1 MAILPRYQRIGLKTR
16 QPQQMDFAA
25 AREQAK
31 LGQNISQQLDRMS
44 DFAFKKGADQAE
56 LRGQERV
63 REEGALPTL
72 EALQQAGGPTTI
84 AERAASDAANRIAVV
99 EVESL
104 AKQDMQNLVREADK
118 NNMSMTAF
126 EGSMADIRDG
136 YAASLDVV
144 DPVAAGVLAARL
156 SNSSMTYQGRYADI
170 ASRKAVAAAAARV
183 SEIVSVDSQVIL
195 DSATVPGATRE
206 SLELAGQKLLEDQL
220 TLGVKEKNARKVVD
234 SVLQQA
240 IRQNRLYLFDNAA
253 DVEQKQKLLNEYAE
267 NPLPGYTYE
276 QNRSF
281 TGSLESNLNAEVRKA
296 QGSALD
302 DLNNAMVVLGATG
315 SPPPGYEFD
324 YEKIFG
330 IFPEDQA
337 VLYEDAWLDAND
349 DVLNRGALAD
359 MPPSRAVEISEGLA
373 AEIATSEDPSKAIKR
388 LADWNES
395 VANRNDALDKDAA
408 LFVAQTNEGVGGA
421 FEAIQETIAAGNIDL
436 ASKMLLNVREILL
449 VDYDILQVPTS
460 KQNIMP
466 KQFAGQMVN
475 VIQSIETDVASETF
489 NLIRNRLED
498 YAPQFIQELRA
509 QGLRPEYVQ
518 AMYSTNAA
526 VQKELLDIS
535 GRDIK
540 EIKVGLESTVPNDT
554 KTALNLLLED
564 YRQGYLAGGGSA
576 AEAVFNEQ
584 YAVMEKLALTRIKE
598 QGLDP
603 STAAEGV
610 VQDIVAEFDQ
620 VVLSKQGKY
629 VVPMEFNVQTIE
641 DNASMF
647 LNEKVLNRL
656 DIAPLD
662 SAQYPGFVD
671 EPVTIASLAST
682 GIWLNN
688 STGDGLTLH
697 FNVNGVELPVLT
709 SVGSEYEVK
718 FSEMSRILSET
729 QEAIRSEL
737 LVVEPDIIERAV
749 SGAAALAMG
758 SREARSQL
766 EGLETELTNV
776 ELNDPTYQ
784 YVKDYIGSVSSAQAL
799 SFKLQEV
806 VDRGFKK
813 DPTKSVWENLKAQLI
828 QTYERK

>member
-1 MAILPRYQRIGLKTR
+1 MAILPRYQQIGLKTR

-44 DFAFKKGADQAE
+44 DFAFKKGAEQAE

-118 NNMSMTAF
+118 TNMSMTAF

-136 YAASLDVV
+136 YAASLDAV

-183 SEIVSVDSQVIL
+183 SEMVSVESQFIL

-206 SLELAGQKLLEDQL
+206 NLELAGKNLLEAQL
-220 TLGVKEKNARKVVD
+220 TKGVNEKTARKVVN
-234 SVLQQA
+234 SVLRQA
-240 IRQNRLYLFDNAA
+240 LRQNRLYLFDNAA
-253 DVEQKQKLLNEYAE
+253 DVEQKKILLDEYE
-267 NPLPGYTYE
+267 KNPLPGYTYE

-281 TGSLESNLNAEVRKA
+281 TGSLKSNLNAEVRKA

-324 YEKIFG
+324 SEKIFG

-337 VLYEDAWLDAND
+337 VLYKDAWIDANE
-349 DVLNRGALAD
+349 DVLNRGALAKMTPD
-359 MPPSRAVEISEGLA
+359 RALEIRKGLA
-373 AEIATSEDPSKAIKR
+373 AEIVTSKDPSKAIKR
-388 LADWNES
+388 LADWEES

-421 FEAIQETIAAGNIDL
+421 FEAIHETIAAGNIDL
-436 ASKMLLNVREILL
+436 ASKMLLTVREILL

-489 NLIRNRLED
+489 NLIRNSLGD
-498 YAPQFIQELRA
+498 YAPQFIQELRD

-535 GRDIK
+535 GLKIKDI
-540 EIKVGLESTVPNDT
+540 IVGLDSNVPRDV
-554 KTALNLLLED
+554 KTELNAIVQD
-564 YRQGYLAGGGSA
+564 YRQAFLAGGDDRA
-576 AEAVFNEQ
+576 IEIFIEQ
-584 YAVMEKLALTRIKE
+584 YAVMEKLALARINE
-598 QGLDP
+598 HDLA
-603 STAAEGV
+603 SSAAAEGV
-610 VQDIVAEFDQ
+610 FQDIVAEFDQ

-629 VVPMEFNVQTIE
+629 VVPMEYNVQTIE
-641 DNASMF
+641 NNASMF
-647 LNEKVLNRL
+647 LNENVLNRL

-662 SAQYPGFVD
+662 SAKYPRFVN
-671 EPVTIASLAST
+671 ESVTIASLAST
-682 GIWLNN
+682 GMWLNN

-709 SVGSEYEVK
+709 SDGSAYEVK

-737 LVVEPDIIERAV
+737 PVVEPDIIKRAV
-749 SGAAALAMG
+749 SGAAALV
-758 SREARSQL
+758 
-766 EGLETELTNV
+766 TEKV
-776 ELNDPTYQ
+776 ELGN
-784 YVKDYIGSVSSAQAL
+784 VSQNNMTEVTTEVLENVAPIEISPSAL
-799 SFKLQEV
+799 SAEATAIIK
-806 VDRGFKK
+806 
-813 DPTKSVWENLKAQLI
+813 NLKGNQ
-828 QTYERK
+828 

>member
-1 MAILPRYQRIGLKTR
+1 MAILPRYQQIGLKTR

-44 DFAFKKGADQAE
+44 DFAFKKGAEQAE

-118 NNMSMTAF
+118 TNMSMTAF

-136 YAASLDVV
+136 YAASLDAV

-183 SEIVSVDSQVIL
+183 SEMVSVESQFIL

-206 SLELAGQKLLEDQL
+206 NLELAGKNLLEAQL
-220 TLGVKEKNARKVVD
+220 TKGVNEKTARKVVN
-234 SVLQQA
+234 SVLRQA
-240 IRQNRLYLFDNAA
+240 LRQNRLYLFDNAA
-253 DVEQKQKLLNEYAE
+253 DVKQKKILLDEYE
-267 NPLPGYTYE
+267 KNPLPGYTYE

-296 QGSALD
+296 QSFALD

-315 SPPPGYEFD
+315 SPPPGYEFNS
-324 YEKIFG
+324 EKIFE

-337 VLYEDAWLDAND
+337 VLYEDAWIDANE
-349 DVLNRGALAD
+349 DVLNRGALAKMTPD
-359 MPPSRAVEISEGLA
+359 RALEIRKGLE
-373 AEIATSEDPSKAIKR
+373 AEIVTSKDPSKAIKR
-388 LADWNES
+388 LADWEES

-408 LFVAQTNEGVGGA
+408 LFIAQTNEGVGGA

-436 ASKMLLNVREILL
+436 ASKRLLTVREILL

-489 NLIRNRLED
+489 NLIRNSLGD
-498 YAPQFIQELRA
+498 YAPQFIQELRD

-535 GRDIK
+535 GLKIKDI
-540 EIKVGLESTVPNDT
+540 IVGLDSNVPRDV
-554 KTALNLLLED
+554 KTELNAIVQD
-564 YRQGYLAGGGSA
+564 YRQAFLAGGDDRA
-576 AEAVFNEQ
+576 IAIFNEQ
-584 YAVMEKLALTRIKE
+584 YAVMEKLALARINE
-598 QGLDP
+598 HDLA
-603 STAAEGV
+603 SSAAAEGV
-610 VQDIVAEFDQ
+610 FQDIVAEFDQ

-629 VVPMEFNVQTIE
+629 VVPMEYNVQTIE
-641 DNASMF
+641 NNSSMF
-647 LNEKVLNRL
+647 LNENVLNRL

-662 SAQYPGFVD
+662 SAKYPRFVN
-671 EPVTIASLAST
+671 ESVTIASLAST
-682 GIWLNN
+682 GMWLNN

-709 SVGSEYEVK
+709 SDGSAYEVK

-737 LVVEPDIIERAV
+737 PVVEPDIIKGAV
-749 SGAAALAMG
+749 SGVAALVTEQVNLG
-758 SREARSQL
+758 NVSQNDMTEVTTEVL
-766 EGLETELTNV
+766 ENV
-776 ELNDPTYQ
+776 APIEISP
-784 YVKDYIGSVSSAQAL
+784 SAL
-799 SFKLQEV
+799 SAEATAIIK
-806 VDRGFKK
+806 
-813 DPTKSVWENLKAQLI
+813 NLKGN
-828 QTYERK
+828 

>member
-1 MAILPRYQRIGLKTR
+1 MAILPRYQQIGLKTR

-44 DFAFKKGADQAE
+44 DFAFKKGAEQAE

-118 NNMSMTAF
+118 TNMSMTAF

-136 YAASLDVV
+136 YAASLDAV

-183 SEIVSVDSQVIL
+183 SEMVSVESQFIL

-206 SLELAGQKLLEDQL
+206 NLELAGKNLLEAQL
-220 TLGVKEKNARKVVD
+220 TKGVNEKTARKVVN
-234 SVLQQA
+234 SVLRQA
-240 IRQNRLYLFDNAA
+240 LRQNRLYLFDNAA
-253 DVEQKQKLLNEYAE
+253 DVKQKKILLDEYE
-267 NPLPGYTYE
+267 KNPLPGYTYE

-296 QGSALD
+296 QSFALD

-315 SPPPGYEFD
+315 SPPLGYEFD
-324 YEKIFG
+324 SEKIFE
-330 IFPEDQA
+330 IFPEAQA
-337 VLYEDAWLDAND
+337 VLYEGAWIDANE
-349 DVLNRGALAD
+349 DVLNRGALAKMTPD
-359 MPPSRAVEISEGLA
+359 RALEIRKGLA
-373 AEIATSEDPSKAIKR
+373 AEIVTSKDPSKAIKR
-388 LADWNES
+388 LADWEES

-408 LFVAQTNEGVGGA
+408 LFIAQTNEGVGGA

-436 ASKMLLNVREILL
+436 ASKMLLTVREILL

-466 KQFAGQMVN
+466 KPFAGQMVN
-475 VIQSIETDVASETF
+475 FIQSIETDVASETF
-489 NLIRNRLED
+489 NLIRNSLGD
-498 YAPQFIQELRA
+498 YAPKFIQELRD

-535 GRDIK
+535 GLKIKDI
-540 EIKVGLESTVPNDT
+540 IVGLDSNVPRDV
-554 KTALNLLLED
+554 KTELNAIVQD
-564 YRQGYLAGGGSA
+564 YRQAFLAGGDDRA
-576 AEAVFNEQ
+576 IAIFNEQ
-584 YAVMEKLALTRIKE
+584 YAVMEKLALARINE
-598 QGLDP
+598 HDLA
-603 STAAEGV
+603 SSAAAEGV
-610 VQDIVAEFDQ
+610 FQDIVAEFDQ

-629 VVPMEFNVQTIE
+629 VVPMEYNVQTIE
-641 DNASMF
+641 NNASMF
-647 LNEKVLNRL
+647 LNENVLNRL

-662 SAQYPGFVD
+662 SAKYPRFVN
-671 EPVTIASLAST
+671 ESVTIASLAST
-682 GIWLNN
+682 GMWLNN

-709 SVGSEYEVK
+709 SDGSAYEVK

-737 LVVEPDIIERAV
+737 PVVEPDIIKGAV
-749 SGAAALAMG
+749 SGVAALVTEQVNLG
-758 SREARSQL
+758 NVSQNDMTEVTTEVL
-766 EGLETELTNV
+766 ENV
-776 ELNDPTYQ
+776 APIEISP
-784 YVKDYIGSVSSAQAL
+784 SAL
-799 SFKLQEV
+799 SAEATAIIK
-806 VDRGFKK
+806 
-813 DPTKSVWENLKAQLI
+813 NLKGN
-828 QTYERK
+828 

>member
-1 MAILPRYQRIGLKTR
+1 MAILPRYQQIGLKTR

-25 AREQAK
+25 SREQAK

-44 DFAFKKGADQAE
+44 DFAFKKGAEQAE

-118 NNMSMTAF
+118 TNMSMTAF

-136 YAASLDVV
+136 YAASLDAV

-183 SEIVSVDSQVIL
+183 SEMVSVESQFIL

-206 SLELAGQKLLEDQL
+206 NLELAGKNLLEAQL
-220 TLGVKEKNARKVVD
+220 TKGVNEKTARKVVN
-234 SVLQQA
+234 SVLRQA
-240 IRQNRLYLFDNAA
+240 LRQNRLYLFDNAA
-253 DVEQKQKLLNEYAE
+253 DVEQKKILLDEYE
-267 NPLPGYTYE
+267 KNPLPGYTYE

-281 TGSLESNLNAEVRKA
+281 TGSLKSNLNAEVRKA

-324 YEKIFG
+324 SEKIFG

-337 VLYEDAWLDAND
+337 VLYKDAWIDANE
-349 DVLNRGALAD
+349 DVLNRGALAKMTPD
-359 MPPSRAVEISEGLA
+359 RALEIRKGLA
-373 AEIATSEDPSKAIKR
+373 AEIVTSKDPSKAIKR
-388 LADWNES
+388 LADWEES

-408 LFVAQTNEGVGGA
+408 LFIAQTNESVGGA

-436 ASKMLLNVREILL
+436 ASKMLLTVREILL

-489 NLIRNRLED
+489 NLIRNSLGD
-498 YAPQFIQELRA
+498 YAPQFIQELRD

-535 GRDIK
+535 GLKIKDI
-540 EIKVGLESTVPNDT
+540 IVGLDSNVPRDV
-554 KTALNLLLED
+554 KTELNAIVQD
-564 YRQGYLAGGGSA
+564 YRQAFLAGGDDRA
-576 AEAVFNEQ
+576 IEIFIEQ
-584 YAVMEKLALTRIKE
+584 YAVMEKLALARINE
-598 QGLDP
+598 HDLA
-603 STAAEGV
+603 SSAAAEGV
-610 VQDIVAEFDQ
+610 FQDIVAEFDQ

-629 VVPMEFNVQTIE
+629 VVPMEYNVQTIE
-641 DNASMF
+641 NNASMF
-647 LNEKVLNRL
+647 LNENVLNRL

-662 SAQYPGFVD
+662 SAKYPRFVN
-671 EPVTIASLAST
+671 ESVTIASLAST
-682 GIWLNN
+682 GMWLNN

-697 FNVNGVELPVLT
+697 FNVNGVELPVLK
-709 SVGSEYEVK
+709 SDGSAYEVK

-737 LVVEPDIIERAV
+737 PVVEPDIIKRAV
-749 SGAAALAMG
+749 SYAEPLV
-758 SREARSQL
+758 
-766 EGLETELTNV
+766 TEQV
-776 ELNDPTYQ
+776 ELGNVSQNDMTEVTTEVLENVAP
-784 YVKDYIGSVSSAQAL
+784 IEISPSAL
-799 SFKLQEV
+799 SAEATAIIK
-806 VDRGFKK
+806 
-813 DPTKSVWENLKAQLI
+813 NLKGN
-828 QTYERK
+828 

>member
-1 MAILPRYQRIGLKTR
+1 MAILPRYQQIGLKTR

-44 DFAFKKGADQAE
+44 DFAFKKGAEQAE

-118 NNMSMTAF
+118 TNMSMTAF

-136 YAASLDVV
+136 YAASLDAV

-183 SEIVSVDSQVIL
+183 SEMVSVESQFIL

-206 SLELAGQKLLEDQL
+206 NLELAGKNLLEAQL
-220 TLGVKEKNARKVVD
+220 TKGVNEKTARKVVN
-234 SVLQQA
+234 SVLRQA
-240 IRQNRLYLFDNAA
+240 LRQNRLYLFDNAA
-253 DVEQKQKLLNEYAE
+253 DVEQKKILLDEYE
-267 NPLPGYTYE
+267 KNPLPGYTYE

-281 TGSLESNLNAEVRKA
+281 TGSLKSNLNAEVRKA

-315 SPPPGYEFD
+315 SPPLGYEFD
-324 YEKIFG
+324 SEKIFE

-337 VLYEDAWLDAND
+337 VLYEGAWIDANE
-349 DVLNRGALAD
+349 DVLNRGALAK
-359 MPPSRAVEISEGLA
+359 MTPERALEIRKGLE
-373 AEIATSEDPSKAIKR
+373 AEIITSKDPPNAIKR

-421 FEAIQETIAAGNIDL
+421 FEAIHETIAAGNIDL
-436 ASKMLLNVREILL
+436 ASKRLLTVREILL
-449 VDYDILQVPTS
+449 VNYDILQVPTS

-489 NLIRNRLED
+489 NLIRNSLGD
-498 YAPQFIQELRA
+498 YAPQFIQELRD

-535 GRDIK
+535 KLKIKDI
-540 EIKVGLESTVPNDT
+540 IVGLDSNVPRDV
-554 KTALNLLLED
+554 KTELNAIVQD
-564 YRQGYLAGGGSA
+564 YRQAFLAGGDDRA
-576 AEAVFNEQ
+576 IEIFIEQ
-584 YAVMEKLALTRIKE
+584 YAVMEKLALARINE
-598 QGLDP
+598 HDLA
-603 STAAEGV
+603 SSAAAEGV
-610 VQDIVAEFDQ
+610 FQDIVAEFDQ

-629 VVPMEFNVQTIE
+629 VVPMEYNVQTIE
-641 DNASMF
+641 NNASMF
-647 LNEKVLNRL
+647 LNENVLNRL

-662 SAQYPGFVD
+662 SAKYPRFVN
-671 EPVTIASLAST
+671 ESVTIASLAST
-682 GIWLNN
+682 GMWLNN

-697 FNVNGVELPVLT
+697 FNVNGVELPVLK
-709 SVGSEYEVK
+709 SDGSAYEVK

-737 LVVEPDIIERAV
+737 PVVEPDIIKRAV
-749 SGAAALAMG
+749 SGAAALVTEKVNLG
-758 SREARSQL
+758 NVSQNDMTEVTTEVL
-766 EGLETELTNV
+766 ENV
-776 ELNDPTYQ
+776 APIEISP
-784 YVKDYIGSVSSAQAL
+784 SAL
-799 SFKLQEV
+799 SAEATAIIK
-806 VDRGFKK
+806 
-813 DPTKSVWENLKAQLI
+813 NLKGN
-828 QTYERK
+828 

>member
-1 MAILPRYQRIGLKTR
+1 MAILPRYQQIGLKTR

-44 DFAFKKGADQAE
+44 DFAFKKGAEQAE

-118 NNMSMTAF
+118 TNMSMTAF

-136 YAASLDVV
+136 YAASLDAV

-183 SEIVSVDSQVIL
+183 SEMVSVESQFIL

-206 SLELAGQKLLEDQL
+206 NLELAGKNLLEAQL
-220 TLGVKEKNARKVVD
+220 TKGVNEKTARKVVN
-234 SVLQQA
+234 SVLRQA
-240 IRQNRLYLFDNAA
+240 LRQNRLYLFDNAA
-253 DVEQKQKLLNEYAE
+253 DVEQKKILLDEYE
-267 NPLPGYTYE
+267 KNPLPGYTYE

-281 TGSLESNLNAEVRKA
+281 TGSLKSNLNAEVRKA

-324 YEKIFG
+324 SEKIFG

-337 VLYEDAWLDAND
+337 VLYKDAWIDANE
-349 DVLNRGALAD
+349 DVLNRGALAKMTPD
-359 MPPSRAVEISEGLA
+359 RALEIRKGLA
-373 AEIATSEDPSKAIKR
+373 AEIVTSKDPSKAIKR
-388 LADWNES
+388 LADWEES

-408 LFVAQTNEGVGGA
+408 LFIAQTNESVGGA

-436 ASKMLLNVREILL
+436 ASKMLLTVREILL

-489 NLIRNRLED
+489 NLIRNSLGD
-498 YAPQFIQELRA
+498 YAPQFIQELRD

-535 GRDIK
+535 GLKIKDI
-540 EIKVGLESTVPNDT
+540 IVGLDSNVPRDV
-554 KTALNLLLED
+554 KTELNAIVQD
-564 YRQGYLAGGGSA
+564 YRQAFLAGGDDRA
-576 AEAVFNEQ
+576 IEIFIEQ
-584 YAVMEKLALTRIKE
+584 YAVMEKLALARINE
-598 QGLDP
+598 HDLA
-603 STAAEGV
+603 SSAAAEGV
-610 VQDIVAEFDQ
+610 FQDIVAEFDQ

-629 VVPMEFNVQTIE
+629 VVPMEYNVQTIE
-641 DNASMF
+641 NNASMF
-647 LNEKVLNRL
+647 LNENVLNRL

-662 SAQYPGFVD
+662 SAKYPRFVN
-671 EPVTIASLAST
+671 ESVTIASLAST
-682 GIWLNN
+682 GMWLNN

-709 SVGSEYEVK
+709 SDGSAYEVK

-737 LVVEPDIIERAV
+737 PVVEPDIIKRAV
-749 SGAAALAMG
+749 SYAEPLV
-758 SREARSQL
+758 
-766 EGLETELTNV
+766 TEQV
-776 ELNDPTYQ
+776 ELGNVSQNDMTEVTTEVLENVAP
-784 YVKDYIGSVSSAQAL
+784 IEISPSAL
-799 SFKLQEV
+799 SAEATAIIK
-806 VDRGFKK
+806 
-813 DPTKSVWENLKAQLI
+813 NLKGN
-828 QTYERK
+828 

>member
-1 MAILPRYQRIGLKTR
+1 MAILPRYQQIGLKTR

-44 DFAFKKGADQAE
+44 DFAFKKGAEQAE

-118 NNMSMTAF
+118 TNMSMTAF

-136 YAASLDVV
+136 YAASLDAV

-183 SEIVSVDSQVIL
+183 SEMVSVESQFIL

-206 SLELAGQKLLEDQL
+206 NLELAGKNLLEAQL
-220 TLGVKEKNARKVVD
+220 TKGVNEKTARKVVN
-234 SVLQQA
+234 SVLRQA
-240 IRQNRLYLFDNAA
+240 LRQNRLYLFDNAA
-253 DVEQKQKLLNEYAE
+253 DVEQKKILLDEYE
-267 NPLPGYTYE
+267 KNPLPGYTYE

-281 TGSLESNLNAEVRKA
+281 TGSLKSNLNAEVRKA

-324 YEKIFG
+324 SEKIFG

-337 VLYEDAWLDAND
+337 VLYKDAWIDANE
-349 DVLNRGALAD
+349 DVLNRGALAKMTPD
-359 MPPSRAVEISEGLA
+359 RALEIRKGLA
-373 AEIATSEDPSKAIKR
+373 AEIVTSKDPSKAIKR
-388 LADWNES
+388 LADWEES

-408 LFVAQTNEGVGGA
+408 LFIAQTNESVGGA

-436 ASKMLLNVREILL
+436 ASKMLLTVREILL

-489 NLIRNRLED
+489 NLIRNSLGD
-498 YAPQFIQELRA
+498 YAPQFIQELRD

-535 GRDIK
+535 GLKIKDI
-540 EIKVGLESTVPNDT
+540 IVGLDSNVPRDV
-554 KTALNLLLED
+554 KTELNAIVQD
-564 YRQGYLAGGGSA
+564 YRQAFLAGGDDRA
-576 AEAVFNEQ
+576 IEIFIEQ
-584 YAVMEKLALTRIKE
+584 YAVMEKLALARINE
-598 QGLDP
+598 HDLA
-603 STAAEGV
+603 SSAAAEGV
-610 VQDIVAEFDQ
+610 FQDIVAEFDQ

-629 VVPMEFNVQTIE
+629 VVPMEYNVQTIE
-641 DNASMF
+641 NNASMF
-647 LNEKVLNRL
+647 LNENVLNRL

-662 SAQYPGFVD
+662 SAKYPRFVN
-671 EPVTIASLAST
+671 ESVTIASLAST
-682 GIWLNN
+682 GMWLNN

-697 FNVNGVELPVLT
+697 FNVNGVELPVLK
-709 SVGSEYEVK
+709 SDGSAYEVK

-737 LVVEPDIIERAV
+737 PVVEPDIIKRAV
-749 SGAAALAMG
+749 SYAEPLV
-758 SREARSQL
+758 
-766 EGLETELTNV
+766 TEQV
-776 ELNDPTYQ
+776 ELGNVSQNDMTEVTTEVLENVAP
-784 YVKDYIGSVSSAQAL
+784 IEISPSAL
-799 SFKLQEV
+799 SAEATAIIK
-806 VDRGFKK
+806 
-813 DPTKSVWENLKAQLI
+813 NLKGN
-828 QTYERK
+828 

>member
-1 MAILPRYQRIGLKTR
+1 MAILPRYQQIGLKTR

-44 DFAFKKGADQAE
+44 DFAFKKGAEQAE

-118 NNMSMTAF
+118 TNMSMTAF

-136 YAASLDVV
+136 YAASLDAV

-183 SEIVSVDSQVIL
+183 SEMVSVESQFIL

-206 SLELAGQKLLEDQL
+206 NLELAGKNLLEAQL
-220 TLGVKEKNARKVVD
+220 TKGVNEKTARKVVN
-234 SVLQQA
+234 SVLRQA
-240 IRQNRLYLFDNAA
+240 LRQNRLYLFDNAA
-253 DVEQKQKLLNEYAE
+253 DVKQKKILLDEYE
-267 NPLPGYTYE
+267 KNPLPGYTYD

-296 QGSALD
+296 QSFALD

-315 SPPPGYEFD
+315 SPPLGYEFD
-324 YEKIFG
+324 SEKIFE
-330 IFPEDQA
+330 IFPEAQA
-337 VLYEDAWLDAND
+337 VLYEGAWIDANE
-349 DVLNRGALAD
+349 DVLNRGALAK
-359 MPPSRAVEISEGLA
+359 MTPERALEIRKGLE
-373 AEIATSEDPSKAIKR
+373 AEIITSKDPPNAIKR
-388 LADWNES
+388 LADWEES

-408 LFVAQTNEGVGGA
+408 LFIAQTNEGVGGA

-436 ASKMLLNVREILL
+436 ASKMLLTVREILL

-466 KQFAGQMVN
+466 KPFAGQMVN
-475 VIQSIETDVASETF
+475 FIQSIETDVASETF
-489 NLIRNRLED
+489 NLIRNSLGD
-498 YAPQFIQELRA
+498 YAPQFIQELRD

-535 GRDIK
+535 GLKIKDI
-540 EIKVGLESTVPNDT
+540 IVGLDSNVPRDV
-554 KTALNLLLED
+554 KTELNAIVQD
-564 YRQGYLAGGGSA
+564 YRQAFLAGGDDRA
-576 AEAVFNEQ
+576 IAIFNEQ
-584 YAVMEKLALTRIKE
+584 YAVMEKLALARINE
-598 QGLDP
+598 HDLA
-603 STAAEGV
+603 SSAAAEGV
-610 VQDIVAEFDQ
+610 FQDIVAEFDQ

-629 VVPMEFNVQTIE
+629 VVPMEYNVQTIE
-641 DNASMF
+641 NNASMF
-647 LNEKVLNRL
+647 LNENVLNRL

-662 SAQYPGFVD
+662 SAKYPRFVN
-671 EPVTIASLAST
+671 ESVTIASLAST
-682 GIWLNN
+682 GMWLNN

-709 SVGSEYEVK
+709 SDGSAYEVK

-737 LVVEPDIIERAV
+737 PVVEPDIIKGAV
-749 SGAAALAMG
+749 SGVAALVTEQVNLG
-758 SREARSQL
+758 NVSQNDMTEVTTEVL
-766 EGLETELTNV
+766 ENV
-776 ELNDPTYQ
+776 APIEISP
-784 YVKDYIGSVSSAQAL
+784 SAL
-799 SFKLQEV
+799 SAEATAIIK
-806 VDRGFKK
+806 
-813 DPTKSVWENLKAQLI
+813 NLKGN
-828 QTYERK
+828 

>member
-1 MAILPRYQRIGLKTR
+1 MAILPRYQQIGLKTR

-44 DFAFKKGADQAE
+44 DFAFKKGAEQAE

-118 NNMSMTAF
+118 TNMSMTAF

-136 YAASLDVV
+136 YAASLDAV

-183 SEIVSVDSQVIL
+183 SEMVSVESQFIL

-206 SLELAGQKLLEDQL
+206 NLELAGKNLLEAQL
-220 TLGVKEKNARKVVD
+220 TKGVNEKTARKVVN
-234 SVLQQA
+234 SVLRQA
-240 IRQNRLYLFDNAA
+240 LRQNRLYLFDNAA
-253 DVEQKQKLLNEYAE
+253 DVEQKKILLDEYE
-267 NPLPGYTYE
+267 KNPLPGYTYE

-281 TGSLESNLNAEVRKA
+281 TGSLKSNLNAEVRKA

-315 SPPPGYEFD
+315 SPPLGYEFD
-324 YEKIFG
+324 SEKIFE

-337 VLYEDAWLDAND
+337 VLYEGAWIDANE
-349 DVLNRGALAD
+349 DVLNRGALAK
-359 MPPSRAVEISEGLA
+359 MTPERALEIRKGLE
-373 AEIATSEDPSKAIKR
+373 AEIITSKDPPNAIKR

-421 FEAIQETIAAGNIDL
+421 FEAIHETIAAGNIDL
-436 ASKMLLNVREILL
+436 ASKRLLTVREILL

-489 NLIRNRLED
+489 NLIRNSLGD
-498 YAPQFIQELRA
+498 YAPQFIQELRD

-535 GRDIK
+535 KLKIKDI
-540 EIKVGLESTVPNDT
+540 IVGLDSNVPRDV
-554 KTALNLLLED
+554 KTELNAIVQD
-564 YRQGYLAGGGSA
+564 YRQAFLAGGDDRA
-576 AEAVFNEQ
+576 IEIFIEQ
-584 YAVMEKLALTRIKE
+584 YAVMEKLALARINE
-598 QGLDP
+598 HDLA
-603 STAAEGV
+603 SSAAAEGV
-610 VQDIVAEFDQ
+610 FQDIVAEFDQ

-629 VVPMEFNVQTIE
+629 VVPMEYNVQTIE
-641 DNASMF
+641 NNASMF
-647 LNEKVLNRL
+647 LNENVLNRL

-662 SAQYPGFVD
+662 SAKYPRFVN
-671 EPVTIASLAST
+671 ESVTIASLAST
-682 GIWLNN
+682 GMWLNN

-697 FNVNGVELPVLT
+697 FNVNGVELPVLK
-709 SVGSEYEVK
+709 SDGSAYEVK

-737 LVVEPDIIERAV
+737 PVVEPDIIKRAV
-749 SGAAALAMG
+749 SGAAALVTEKVNLG
-758 SREARSQL
+758 NVSQNDMTEVTTEVL
-766 EGLETELTNV
+766 ENV
-776 ELNDPTYQ
+776 APIEISP
-784 YVKDYIGSVSSAQAL
+784 SAL
-799 SFKLQEV
+799 SAEATAIIK
-806 VDRGFKK
+806 
-813 DPTKSVWENLKAQLI
+813 NLKGNQ
-828 QTYERK
+828 

>member
-1 MAILPRYQRIGLKTR
+1 MAILPRYQQIGLKTR

-44 DFAFKKGADQAE
+44 DFAFKKGAEQAE

-118 NNMSMTAF
+118 TNMSMTAF

-136 YAASLDVV
+136 YAASLDAV

-183 SEIVSVDSQVIL
+183 SEMVSVESQFIL

-206 SLELAGQKLLEDQL
+206 NLELAGKNLLEAQL
-220 TLGVKEKNARKVVD
+220 TKGVNEKTARKVVN
-234 SVLQQA
+234 SVLRQA
-240 IRQNRLYLFDNAA
+240 LRQNRLYLFDNAA
-253 DVEQKQKLLNEYAE
+253 DVKQKKILLDEYE
-267 NPLPGYTYE
+267 KNPLPGYTYE

-296 QGSALD
+296 QSFALD

-315 SPPPGYEFD
+315 SPPPGYEFNS
-324 YEKIFG
+324 EKIFE

-337 VLYEDAWLDAND
+337 VLYEDAWIDANE
-349 DVLNRGALAD
+349 DVLNRGALAKMTPD
-359 MPPSRAVEISEGLA
+359 RALEIRKGLE
-373 AEIATSEDPSKAIKR
+373 AEIVTSKDPSKAIKR
-388 LADWNES
+388 LADWEES

-408 LFVAQTNEGVGGA
+408 LFIAQTNEGVGGA

-436 ASKMLLNVREILL
+436 ASKRLLTVREILL

-489 NLIRNRLED
+489 NLIRNSLGD
-498 YAPQFIQELRA
+498 YAPQFIQELRD

-535 GRDIK
+535 GLKIKDI
-540 EIKVGLESTVPNDT
+540 IVGLDSNVPRDV
-554 KTALNLLLED
+554 KTELNAIVQD
-564 YRQGYLAGGGSA
+564 YRQAFLAGGDDRA
-576 AEAVFNEQ
+576 IAIFNEQ
-584 YAVMEKLALTRIKE
+584 YAVMEKLALARINE
-598 QGLDP
+598 HDLA
-603 STAAEGV
+603 SSAAAEGV
-610 VQDIVAEFDQ
+610 FQDIVAEFDQ

-629 VVPMEFNVQTIE
+629 VVPMEYNVQTIE
-641 DNASMF
+641 NNSSMF
-647 LNEKVLNRL
+647 LNENVLNRL

-662 SAQYPGFVD
+662 SAKYPRFVN
-671 EPVTIASLAST
+671 ESVTIASLAST
-682 GIWLNN
+682 GMWLNN

-709 SVGSEYEVK
+709 SDGSAYEVK

-737 LVVEPDIIERAV
+737 PVVEPDIIKGAV
-749 SGAAALAMG
+749 SGVAALVTEQVNLG
-758 SREARSQL
+758 NVSQNDMTEVTTEVL
-766 EGLETELTNV
+766 ENV
-776 ELNDPTYQ
+776 APIEISP
-784 YVKDYIGSVSSAQAL
+784 SAL
-799 SFKLQEV
+799 SAEATAIIK
-806 VDRGFKK
+806 
-813 DPTKSVWENLKAQLI
+813 NLKGNQ
-828 QTYERK
+828 

>member
-1 MAILPRYQRIGLKTR
+1 MAILPRYQQIGLKTR

-44 DFAFKKGADQAE
+44 DFAFKKGAEQAE

-118 NNMSMTAF
+118 TNMSMTAF

-136 YAASLDVV
+136 YAASLDAV

-183 SEIVSVDSQVIL
+183 SEMVSVESQFIL

-206 SLELAGQKLLEDQL
+206 NLELAGKNLLEAQL
-220 TLGVKEKNARKVVD
+220 TKGVNEKTARKVVN
-234 SVLQQA
+234 SVLRQA
-240 IRQNRLYLFDNAA
+240 LRQNRLYLFDNAA
-253 DVEQKQKLLNEYAE
+253 DVEQKKILLDEYE
-267 NPLPGYTYE
+267 KNPLPGYTYE

-281 TGSLESNLNAEVRKA
+281 TGSLKSNLNAEVRKA

-324 YEKIFG
+324 SEKIFG

-337 VLYEDAWLDAND
+337 VLYKDAWIDANE
-349 DVLNRGALAD
+349 DVLNRGALAKMTPD
-359 MPPSRAVEISEGLA
+359 RALEIRKGLA
-373 AEIATSEDPSKAIKR
+373 AEIVTSKDPSKAIKR
-388 LADWNES
+388 LADWEES

-408 LFVAQTNEGVGGA
+408 LFIAQTNESVGGA

-436 ASKMLLNVREILL
+436 ASKMLLTVREILL

-489 NLIRNRLED
+489 NLIRNSLGD
-498 YAPQFIQELRA
+498 YAPQFIQELRD

-535 GRDIK
+535 GLKIKDI
-540 EIKVGLESTVPNDT
+540 IVGLDSNVPRDV
-554 KTALNLLLED
+554 KTELNAIVQD
-564 YRQGYLAGGGSA
+564 YRQAFLAGGDDRA
-576 AEAVFNEQ
+576 IEIFIEQ
-584 YAVMEKLALTRIKE
+584 YAVMEKLALARINE
-598 QGLDP
+598 HDLA
-603 STAAEGV
+603 SSAAAEGV
-610 VQDIVAEFDQ
+610 FQDIVAEFDQ

-629 VVPMEFNVQTIE
+629 VVPMEYNVQTIE
-641 DNASMF
+641 NNASMF
-647 LNEKVLNRL
+647 LNENVLNRL

-662 SAQYPGFVD
+662 SAKYPRFVN
-671 EPVTIASLAST
+671 ESVTIASLAST
-682 GIWLNN
+682 GMWLNN

-697 FNVNGVELPVLT
+697 FNVNGVELPVLK
-709 SVGSEYEVK
+709 SDGSAYEVK

-737 LVVEPDIIERAV
+737 PVVEPDIIKRAV
-749 SGAAALAMG
+749 SGAAALVTEKVNLG
-758 SREARSQL
+758 NVSQNDMTEVTTEVL
-766 EGLETELTNV
+766 ENV
-776 ELNDPTYQ
+776 APIEISP
-784 YVKDYIGSVSSAQAL
+784 SAL
-799 SFKLQEV
+799 SAEATAIIK
-806 VDRGFKK
+806 
-813 DPTKSVWENLKAQLI
+813 NLKGN
-828 QTYERK
+828 

>member
-1 MAILPRYQRIGLKTR
+1 MAILPRYQQIGLKTR

-44 DFAFKKGADQAE
+44 DFAFKKGAEQAE

-118 NNMSMTAF
+118 TNMSMTAF

-136 YAASLDVV
+136 YAASLDAV

-183 SEIVSVDSQVIL
+183 SEMVSVESQFIL

-206 SLELAGQKLLEDQL
+206 NLELAGKNLLEAQL
-220 TLGVKEKNARKVVD
+220 TKGVNEKTARKVVN
-234 SVLQQA
+234 SVLRQA
-240 IRQNRLYLFDNAA
+240 LRQNRLYLFDNAA
-253 DVEQKQKLLNEYAE
+253 DVEQKKILLDEYE
-267 NPLPGYTYE
+267 KNPLPGYTYE

-281 TGSLESNLNAEVRKA
+281 TGSLKSNLNAEVRKA

-315 SPPPGYEFD
+315 SPPLGYEFD
-324 YEKIFG
+324 SEKIFE

-337 VLYEDAWLDAND
+337 VLYEGAWIDANE
-349 DVLNRGALAD
+349 DVLNRGALAK
-359 MPPSRAVEISEGLA
+359 MTPERALEIRKGLE
-373 AEIATSEDPSKAIKR
+373 AEIITSKDPPNAIKR

-421 FEAIQETIAAGNIDL
+421 FEAIHETIAAGNIDL
-436 ASKMLLNVREILL
+436 ASKRLLTVREILL

-489 NLIRNRLED
+489 NLIRNSLGD
-498 YAPQFIQELRA
+498 YAPQFIQELRD

-535 GRDIK
+535 KLKIKDI
-540 EIKVGLESTVPNDT
+540 IVGLDSNVPRDV
-554 KTALNLLLED
+554 KTELNAIVQD
-564 YRQGYLAGGGSA
+564 YRQAFLAGGDDRA
-576 AEAVFNEQ
+576 IEIFIEQ
-584 YAVMEKLALTRIKE
+584 YAVMEKLALARINE
-598 QGLDP
+598 HDLA
-603 STAAEGV
+603 SSAAAEGV
-610 VQDIVAEFDQ
+610 FQDIVAEFDQ

-629 VVPMEFNVQTIE
+629 VVPMEYNVQTIE
-641 DNASMF
+641 NNASMF
-647 LNEKVLNRL
+647 LNENVLNRL

-662 SAQYPGFVD
+662 SAKYPRFVN
-671 EPVTIASLAST
+671 ESVTIASLAST
-682 GIWLNN
+682 GMWLNN

-697 FNVNGVELPVLT
+697 FNVNGVELPVLK
-709 SVGSEYEVK
+709 SDGSAYEVK

-737 LVVEPDIIERAV
+737 PVVEPDIIKRAV
-749 SGAAALAMG
+749 SYAEPLV
-758 SREARSQL
+758 
-766 EGLETELTNV
+766 TEQV
-776 ELNDPTYQ
+776 ELGNVSQNDMTEVTTEVLENVAP
-784 YVKDYIGSVSSAQAL
+784 IEISPSAL
-799 SFKLQEV
+799 SAEATAIIK
-806 VDRGFKK
+806 
-813 DPTKSVWENLKAQLI
+813 NLKGN
-828 QTYERK
+828 

>member
-1 MAILPRYQRIGLKTR
+1 MAILPRYQQIGLKTR

-44 DFAFKKGADQAE
+44 DFAFKKGAEQAE

-118 NNMSMTAF
+118 TNMSMTAF

-136 YAASLDVV
+136 YAASLDAV

-183 SEIVSVDSQVIL
+183 SEMVSVESQFIL

-206 SLELAGQKLLEDQL
+206 NLELAGKNLLEAQL
-220 TLGVKEKNARKVVD
+220 TKGVNEKTARKVVN
-234 SVLQQA
+234 SVLRQA
-240 IRQNRLYLFDNAA
+240 LRQNRLYLFDNAA
-253 DVEQKQKLLNEYAE
+253 DVKQKKILLDEYE
-267 NPLPGYTYE
+267 KNPLPGYTYE

-281 TGSLESNLNAEVRKA
+281 TGSLKSNLNAEVRKA

-315 SPPPGYEFD
+315 SPPLGYEFD
-324 YEKIFG
+324 SEKIFE

-337 VLYEDAWLDAND
+337 VLYEGAWIDANE
-349 DVLNRGALAD
+349 DVLNRGALAKMTPD
-359 MPPSRAVEISEGLA
+359 RALEIRKGLA
-373 AEIATSEDPSKAIKR
+373 AEIVTSKDPSKAIKR
-388 LADWNES
+388 LADWEES

-408 LFVAQTNEGVGGA
+408 LFIAQTNESVGGA

-436 ASKMLLNVREILL
+436 ASKMLLTVREILL

-489 NLIRNRLED
+489 NLIRNSLGD
-498 YAPQFIQELRA
+498 YAPQFIQELRD

-535 GRDIK
+535 GLKIKDI
-540 EIKVGLESTVPNDT
+540 IVGLDSNVPRDV
-554 KTALNLLLED
+554 KTELNAIVQD
-564 YRQGYLAGGGSA
+564 YRQAFLAGGDDRA
-576 AEAVFNEQ
+576 IEIFIEQ
-584 YAVMEKLALTRIKE
+584 YAVMEKLALARINE
-598 QGLDP
+598 HDLA
-603 STAAEGV
+603 SSAAAEGV
-610 VQDIVAEFDQ
+610 FQDIVAEFDQ

-629 VVPMEFNVQTIE
+629 VVPMEYNVQTIE
-641 DNASMF
+641 NNASMF
-647 LNEKVLNRL
+647 LNENVLNRL

-662 SAQYPGFVD
+662 SAKYPRFVN
-671 EPVTIASLAST
+671 ESVTIASLAST
-682 GIWLNN
+682 GMWLNN

-697 FNVNGVELPVLT
+697 FNVNGVELPVLK
-709 SVGSEYEVK
+709 SDGSAYEVK

-737 LVVEPDIIERAV
+737 PVVEPDIIKRAV
-749 SGAAALAMG
+749 SGAAALVTEKVNLG
-758 SREARSQL
+758 NVSQNDMTEVTTEVL
-766 EGLETELTNV
+766 ENV
-776 ELNDPTYQ
+776 APIEISP
-784 YVKDYIGSVSSAQAL
+784 SAL
-799 SFKLQEV
+799 SAEATAIIK
-806 VDRGFKK
+806 
-813 DPTKSVWENLKAQLI
+813 NLKGN
-828 QTYERK
+828 

>member
-1 MAILPRYQRIGLKTR
+1 MAILPRYQQIGLKTR

-44 DFAFKKGADQAE
+44 DFAFKKGAEQAE

-118 NNMSMTAF
+118 TNMSMTAF

-136 YAASLDVV
+136 YAASLDAV

-183 SEIVSVDSQVIL
+183 SEMVSVESQFIL

-206 SLELAGQKLLEDQL
+206 NLELAGKNLLEAQL
-220 TLGVKEKNARKVVD
+220 TKGVNEKTARKVVN
-234 SVLQQA
+234 SVLRQA
-240 IRQNRLYLFDNAA
+240 LRQNRLYLFDNAA
-253 DVEQKQKLLNEYAE
+253 DVEQKKILLDEYE
-267 NPLPGYTYE
+267 KNPLPGYTYE

-281 TGSLESNLNAEVRKA
+281 TGSLKSNLNAEVRKA

-324 YEKIFG
+324 SEKIFG

-337 VLYEDAWLDAND
+337 VLYKDAWIDANE
-349 DVLNRGALAD
+349 DVLNRGALAKMTPD
-359 MPPSRAVEISEGLA
+359 RALEIRKGLA
-373 AEIATSEDPSKAIKR
+373 AEIVTSKDPSKAIKR
-388 LADWNES
+388 LADWEES

-408 LFVAQTNEGVGGA
+408 LFIAQTNESVGGA

-436 ASKMLLNVREILL
+436 ASKMLLTVREILL

-489 NLIRNRLED
+489 NLIRNSLGD
-498 YAPQFIQELRA
+498 YAPQFIQELRD

-535 GRDIK
+535 KLKIKDI
-540 EIKVGLESTVPNDT
+540 IVGLDSNVPRDV
-554 KTALNLLLED
+554 KTELNAIVQD
-564 YRQGYLAGGGSA
+564 YRQAFLAGGDDRA
-576 AEAVFNEQ
+576 IEIFIEQ
-584 YAVMEKLALTRIKE
+584 YAVMEKLALARINE
-598 QGLDP
+598 HDLA
-603 STAAEGV
+603 SSAAAEGV
-610 VQDIVAEFDQ
+610 FQDIVAEFDQ

-629 VVPMEFNVQTIE
+629 VVPMEYNVQTIE
-641 DNASMF
+641 NNASMF
-647 LNEKVLNRL
+647 LNENVLNRL

-662 SAQYPGFVD
+662 SAKYPRFVN
-671 EPVTIASLAST
+671 ESVTIASLAST
-682 GIWLNN
+682 GMWLNN

-697 FNVNGVELPVLT
+697 FNVNGVELPVLK
-709 SVGSEYEVK
+709 SDGSAYEVK

-737 LVVEPDIIERAV
+737 PVVEPDIIKRAV
-749 SGAAALAMG
+749 SYAEPLV
-758 SREARSQL
+758 
-766 EGLETELTNV
+766 TEQV
-776 ELNDPTYQ
+776 ELGNVSQNDMTEVTTEVLENVAP
-784 YVKDYIGSVSSAQAL
+784 IEISPSAL
-799 SFKLQEV
+799 SAEATAIIK
-806 VDRGFKK
+806 
-813 DPTKSVWENLKAQLI
+813 NLKGN
-828 QTYERK
+828 

>member
-1 MAILPRYQRIGLKTR
+1 MAILPRYQQIGLKTR

-44 DFAFKKGADQAE
+44 DFAFKKGAEQAE

-118 NNMSMTAF
+118 TNMSMTAF

-136 YAASLDVV
+136 YAASLDAV

-206 SLELAGQKLLEDQL
+206 SLELAGKNLLENQL

-234 SVLQQA
+234 SVLKQA

-253 DVEQKQKLLNEYAE
+253 DVKQKEILLDEYE
-267 NPLPGYTYE
+267 KNPLPGYTYE

-296 QGSALD
+296 QSFALD

-315 SPPPGYEFD
+315 SPPPGYEFNS
-324 YEKIFG
+324 EKIFE
-330 IFPEDQA
+330 IFPEAQA
-337 VLYEDAWLDAND
+337 VLYEGAWIDANE
-349 DVLNRGALAD
+349 DVLNRGALAK
-359 MPPSRAVEISEGLA
+359 MTPERALEIRKGLE
-373 AEIATSEDPSKAIKR
+373 AEIITSKDPPNAIKR
-388 LADWNES
+388 LADWEES

-408 LFVAQTNEGVGGA
+408 LFIAQTNEGVGGA

-436 ASKMLLNVREILL
+436 ASKRLLTVREILL

-475 VIQSIETDVASETF
+475 VLQSIETDVASETF
-489 NLIRNRLED
+489 NLIRNSLGD
-498 YAPQFIQELRA
+498 YAPQFIQELRD

-535 GRDIK
+535 GLKIKDI
-540 EIKVGLESTVPNDT
+540 IVGLDSNVPRDV
-554 KTALNLLLED
+554 KTELNAIVQD
-564 YRQGYLAGGGSA
+564 YRQAFLAGGDDRA
-576 AEAVFNEQ
+576 IAIFNEQ
-584 YAVMEKLALTRIKE
+584 YAVMEKLALARINE
-598 QGLDP
+598 HDLA
-603 STAAEGV
+603 SSAAAEGV
-610 VQDIVAEFDQ
+610 FQDIVAEFDQ

-629 VVPMEFNVQTIE
+629 VVPMEYNVQTIE
-641 DNASMF
+641 NNSSMF
-647 LNEKVLNRL
+647 LNENVLNRL

-662 SAQYPGFVD
+662 SAKYPRFVN
-671 EPVTIASLAST
+671 ESVTIASLAST
-682 GIWLNN
+682 GMWLNN

-709 SVGSEYEVK
+709 SDGSAYEVK

-737 LVVEPDIIERAV
+737 PVVEPDIIKGAV
-749 SGAAALAMG
+749 SGVAALVTEQVNLG
-758 SREARSQL
+758 NVSQNDMTEVTTEVL
-766 EGLETELTNV
+766 ENV
-776 ELNDPTYQ
+776 APIEILP
-784 YVKDYIGSVSSAQAL
+784 SAL
-799 SFKLQEV
+799 SAEATAIIK
-806 VDRGFKK
+806 
-813 DPTKSVWENLKAQLI
+813 NLKGN
-828 QTYERK
+828 